1 MSEKNED
8 ANSAVTDSVD
18 SAVIDSAN
26 SVVTDSV
33 DSVVTDSAAAGLKTD
48 WKTKGKAI
56 QEFIAVVGFC
66 QKWIDTY
73 LELGQYQY
81 EENHL
86 NNQNDSLESYLVEY
100 YKKNRTLFYKEEN
113 LLFSDSI
120 LIDLKAF
127 DKINSEAY
135 KEEIAWR
142 NYIDKSEK
150 GTYPDNLDV
159 VKFFSARN
167 KLSISQLFKD
177 ETFLNELYDKAKD
190 NVKQVKLEYKE
201 LYVADL
207 KLIIANLQ
215 RIADLVNDTSRKVEM
230 EIRLW
235 YKFVLSKA
243 EELLEIIVGKGDD
256 KLPIPTRIYIWDT
269 LFTAM
274 DIVPST
280 AGKKQKFLAAM
291 LGTTESSIKDAQST
305 FNTDDSEALQKR
317 KAKAKEVLNY
327 LKGKA
332 NSNTKAEPK
341 GNEIIKKVED
351 IISSKDIK

>member
-1 MSEKNED
+1 MSKKNED
-8 ANSAVTDSVD
+8 ANSAVTDIVD
-18 SAVIDSAN
+18 SAVIDSA
-26 SVVTDSV
+26 
-33 DSVVTDSAAAGLKTD
+33 AADLKAD

-66 QKWIDTY
+66 QKCIDTY

-100 YKKNRTLFYKEEN
+100 YKKNKTLFYKGGN
-113 LLFSDSI
+113 TLFNDSI

-127 DKINSEAY
+127 DKINSEAC

-142 NYIDKSEK
+142 NYIDKSEN
-150 GTYPDNLDV
+150 GTYPDNLGV

-167 KLSISQLFKD
+167 KLNISQLLKD

-190 NVKQVKLEYKE
+190 NVKQVKLEYKD
-201 LYVADL
+201 LY
-207 KLIIANLQ
+207 
-215 RIADLVNDTSRKVEM
+215 IADFKLTIDNLKKIEALVNDTSKIVEM
-230 EIRLW
+230 EIRIW

-243 EELLEIIVGKGDD
+243 EEFLKIIVGQGDD
-256 KLPIPTRIYIWDT
+256 KLPIPTRVYIWDA

-274 DIVPST
+274 DILPST
-280 AGKKQKFLAAM
+280 IGKKQKFLAAM
-291 LGTTESSIKDAQST
+291 LGTTENTIKDAQST
-305 FNTDDSEALQKR
+305 LSTDNLDALKKR

-332 NSNTKAEPK
+332 DSTTKAGSKE
-341 GNEIIKKVED
+341 NEIIKKVED
-351 IISSKDIK
+351 IISSKDTK

>member
-1 MSEKNED
+1 MSKKNED
-8 ANSAVTDSVD
+8 ANSAVTDIVD
-18 SAVIDSAN
+18 SAVIDSA
-26 SVVTDSV
+26 
-33 DSVVTDSAAAGLKTD
+33 AADLKAD

-66 QKWIDTY
+66 QKCIDTY

-100 YKKNRTLFYKEEN
+100 YKKNKTLFYKGGN
-113 LLFSDSI
+113 TLFNDSI

-142 NYIDKSEK
+142 NYIDKSEN
-150 GTYPDNLDV
+150 GTYPDNLGV

-167 KLSISQLFKD
+167 KLNISQLLKD

-190 NVKQVKLEYKE
+190 NVKQVKLEYKD
-201 LYVADL
+201 LY
-207 KLIIANLQ
+207 
-215 RIADLVNDTSRKVEM
+215 IADFKLTIDNLKKIEALVNDTSKIVEM
-230 EIRLW
+230 EIRIW

-243 EELLEIIVGKGDD
+243 EEFLKIIVGQGDD
-256 KLPIPTRIYIWDT
+256 KLPIPTRVYIWGT

-274 DIVPST
+274 DILPST
-280 AGKKQKFLAAM
+280 IGKKQKFLAAM
-291 LGTTESSIKDAQST
+291 LGTTENTIKDAQST
-305 FNTDDSEALQKR
+305 LST
-317 KAKAKEVLNY
+317 
-327 LKGKA
+327 
-332 NSNTKAEPK
+332 P
-341 GNEIIKKVED
+341 
-351 IISSKDIK
+351 